1 MERWMWGGG
10 ILTTP
15 QSGKWKGWDSLLVW
29 GRRMAR
35 PSQGNSRAMTKLLDT
50 RINPVKTIR
59 NWGVCER
66 VCSLSYLGRLHP
78 SSCSGGLSSDSSDLE
93 GQHVAHLSA
102 KVWFSDKDAWAQR
115 EQWKV
120 SSLSYFLWTRE
131 GSRVP
136 ARDPSCPPDCSHWRP
151 EDNDKDPKVSQCPK
165 HSFWCNAGVME
176 LQKPTTSCSTSFSP
190 AERGGVLLALPPC
203 KQRQMNFICN
213 KRPFFKEPMPQT
225 DCGSKKEP
233 TCAWEQRVWRR
244 L

>member
-1 MERWMWGGG
+1 MERWIWGGR
-10 ILTTP
+10 ILLTAP
-15 QSGKWKGWDSLLVW
+15 QSGKWKAWDSLLVW
-29 GRRMAR
+29 GRRTAR
-35 PSQGNSRAMTKLLDT
+35 PSQGNSRTMTKLLDT

-78 SSCSGGLSSDSSDLE
+78 SSCSDGLSGDPSDLG

-102 KVWFSDKDAWAQR
+102 RVRFSDTDAWAQR

-120 SSLSYFLWTRE
+120 SSLSYFLWTGG
-131 GSRVP
+131 GSCVP

-151 EDNDKDPKVSQCPK
+151 EDKDPKVSQCSK
-165 HSFWCNAGVME
+165 HSFWCKFDE

-203 KQRQMNFICN
+203 KQGKMNFICN
-213 KRPFFKEPMPQT
+213 KRSVF
-225 DCGSKKEP
+225 
-233 TCAWEQRVWRR
+233 
-244 L
+244 